1 MNKVSFSQQI
11 QKILLNMS
19 KINKIKVMNR
29 NKLNKNMLIK
39 NGIWKQKKNLLRII
53 YKRSYY
59 LYLCF
64 KFKFQS
70 FTLF

>member
-39 NGIWKQKKNLLRII
+39 NGIWKQKKNLLKII

-59 LYLCF
+59 LYYMF
-64 KFKFQS
+64 
-70 FTLF
+70 

>member
-1 MNKVSFSQQI
+1 MNKVSFSQKI

-19 KINKIKVMNR
+19 KIDKIKVMNR
-29 NKLNKNMLIK
+29 NKLSKNMLIK

-59 LYLCF
+59 LYF
-64 KFKFQS
+64 MF
-70 FTLF
+70 